1 MKTNRWL
8 VDARI
13 DQFDQLLLED
23 GSLGPELFD
32 RLRKDQRELGLLHG
46 DRPTCCFLRPHIL
59 QRRQYDAIKH
69 AAETIAHAFEKLANA
84 ALTDRQLMD
93 SLCLTPLEEE
103 MARIDPGYIPL
114 CVTSRLDSYMTADGF
129 CFLEYNA
136 ETPAGV
142 GDQMQLEKLLFALPT
157 MQSFLAKHRHW
168 LPQPHEALLNSLSR
182 TYREWG
188 GEVEKP
194 NIAIVDWRD
203 VPTSSE
209 FRVLQDYFAA
219 RGHNAVI
226 ADPTEL
232 TYDGNSLSADGVRVD
247 ILYKRVI
254 IHEFL
259 NRFGREHPLIHAYK
273 DRKVY
278 MANSFRSKLAHKK
291 AGFGILTDPS
301 YEHLFDRSELDL
313 IRKHLPW
320 TRLVRPMVT
329 DFHGAEW
336 ELSSLVRKYKD
347 EFVLKPN
354 DDYGGRGVVLGWETN
369 ADDWKAALRIAL
381 DKPYV
386 VQERVQGVR
395 VNIPSYTDRVA
406 LNDMYVDLNP
416 FLFENK
422 VEGALIRLSSSPLL
436 NITSG
441 GGQTALLVL
450 ED

>member
-1 MKTNRWL
+1 MSKAVP

-13 DQFDQLLLED
+13 DKFDQLLLED

-32 RLRKDQRELGLLHG
+32 RLRKDQQELGLLQG
-46 DRPTCCFLRPHIL
+46 DRPTCSFLRPHIL
-59 QRRQYDAIKH
+59 QRQQYDAIKH
-69 AAETIAHAFEKLANA
+69 AAERIAHAFEKVANA
-84 ALTDRQLMD
+84 ALANQQIMEL
-93 SLCLTPLEEE
+93 LCLTPFEEE
-103 MARIDPGYIPL
+103 MARIDPGYTRL
-114 CVTSRLDSYMTADGF
+114 CVTSRLDSYMTEDGF

-142 GDQMQLEKLLFALPT
+142 GDQMQLEKLLFALPP
-157 MQSFLAKHRHW
+157 MQSFLAEHRHW
-168 LPQPHEALLNSLSR
+168 LPQPQEALIKSLLKA
-182 TYREWG
+182 YREWG
-188 GEVEKP
+188 GEVERP

-209 FRVLQDYFAA
+209 FRVLKDYFVA
-219 RGHNAVI
+219 RGYNAVI

-232 TYDGNSLSADGVRVD
+232 TYDGNTLSVDGFRVD
-247 ILYKRVI
+247 ILYKRVV

-259 NRFGREHPLIHAYK
+259 NRFDRAHPLIRAYK
-273 DRKVY
+273 DRKIY

-291 AGFGILTDPS
+291 AGFDILTDAS
-301 YEHLFDRSELDL
+301 YQHLFEPSELEL
-313 IRKHLPW
+313 IRKHIPW

-329 DFHGAEW
+329 NFRGAEW
-336 ELSSLVRKYKD
+336 ELLSLVARYKD

-369 ADDWKAALRIAL
+369 DEDWTTALRNAL

-386 VQERVQGVR
+386 VQERVKGVR
-395 VNIPSYTDRVA
+395 INIPAYTDRVS
-406 LNDMYVDLNP
+406 LNQMYVDLNP

-422 VEGALIRLSSSPLL
+422 VEGALIRLSSGPLL